1 MRDLDPV
8 ALFHAAEGVKAS
20 HTTDTP
26 NHPDQLSQNSKENN
40 PLKITRGRVQG
51 STWRSRCR
59 RSNHV
64 GFLTVLVRGGRR
76 TIELGWVTHL
86 VTHINP
92 VPDTPALPASPSDDA
107 SR

>member
-1 MRDLDPV
+1 MGTGEYKM
-8 ALFHAAEGVKAS
+8 AAS
-20 HTTDTP
+20 
-26 NHPDQLSQNSKENN
+26 
-40 PLKITRGRVQG
+40 
-51 STWRSRCR
+51 R

-92 VPDTPALPASPSDDA
+92 VPDTPALPASPSDYA
-107 SR
+107 FYGKI